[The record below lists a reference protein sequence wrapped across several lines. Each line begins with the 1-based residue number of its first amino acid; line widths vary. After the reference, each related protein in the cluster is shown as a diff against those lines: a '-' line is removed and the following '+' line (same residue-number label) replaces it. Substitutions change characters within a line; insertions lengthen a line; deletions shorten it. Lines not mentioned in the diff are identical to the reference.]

1 MESPANQRVLL
12 ATTTSGTANY
22 NDRGYRSN
30 NRLKHHNSRRGNT
43 QLIKCLQIN
52 LKHKRVATSN
62 LMHIMEINNVDIAF
76 IQEPYTLQN
85 KVAGITRKYRIFS
98 QGENRIR
105 AAVLL
110 ANERID
116 GVLLNQLSD
125 EDVAVVEILYNDYK
139 FYAVSMYMDITTDI
153 NNDFAKLDKIL
164 EDTKDVGII
173 FSIDSNS
180 RSAVWHDNNTNI
192 RGRQVEDYLSSKQ
205 LYVMN
210 EVSEF
215 TTFESNTG
223 KSNIDLT
230 ITNDK
235 LVSKVNEW
243 KCGEEESCSDHR
255 FITFNISNHK
265 YYNEETFLGT
275 KYIIKDGQLE
285 DFSNKIQ
292 REFSKRIQNKADIN
306 TTEDLDEE
314 LSKIA
319 NEETNTEK
327 LVREYEEVIT
337 TVCRMCFRTSN
348 SARKL
353 THRKTI
359 PWWTDELTILR
370 KKTNATRRRYQKT
383 KYNQELREERRYQY
397 LEAKREYER
406 TMTKEKINSWKRYCS
421 LTPSSNPWNEVYRI
435 ASGKTRKPIPL
446 TTLKKPDG
454 SLTSS
459 LKETLQ
465 HMIDYFVP
473 EDEEAADNNYHKQV
487 RETNRIPL
495 KTQDD
500 VDFSQQEIRRIIEK
514 MDPNKSPG
522 DDGITSKVLL
532 QVAKILPRY
541 VTAIYNNC
549 LRQAYF
555 PEQWKKARLLPIIK
569 PGKDA
574 SIEVTK
580 FRPIS
585 LLNTSGKVLEKL
597 LIDRIMHHIQTK
609 NLMNGN
615 QFGFT
620 PQRSTVDAAM
630 ALKDCVEES
639 LRQNQYLVLVSLD
652 IQGAFDSAWWPS
664 IMQAL
669 RKFHCPRN
677 LYKLTDN
684 YFSQRAAILAANNI
698 KLEKKVS
705 KGCPQGS
712 CCGPGFWNI
721 QYDSLLSLEYTA
733 NTKVIA
739 FADDLIVITRGKTI
753 LEAENYANLEM
764 KKIAAWA
771 IKNKTKFNEQ
781 KSKTMLIT
789 RRKRREQKD
798 IHIFL
803 NNKELQQTDKIKYL
817 GIIIDKRFRF
827 NEHIKYV
834 TERCTSL
841 INALSKTAKINW
853 GLKHKALRTIYK
865 GAILPLLSYGAP
877 VWIDALERNY
887 NVKKLNQVQ
896 RLINIRIAKA
906 FRTTSY
912 EALCVVTG
920 LTPILFKI
928 EEIVNLYF
936 AKTRHKYDGLNL
948 DYIIQHKNWTHP
960 AELIDI
966 KETEQN
972 TEYTYEIYT
981 DGSKSE
987 RGVGAGVA
995 IFQSNELI
1003 QQLRFRLDNKC
1014 SNNQAEQ
1021 LAIMKALDNIK
1032 RLRTIGE
1039 RPLDERRIAIYTDS
1053 KITLDSLR
1061 NGSNHN
1067 NLIEGIRTNLRLVEN
1082 DRWLV
1087 DFGWVKAH
1095 VGNYGNELADRLAKQ
1110 AASDV
1115 DLQICYDKV
1124 PMSEVR
1130 NQLAVISKG
1139 KWESEWS
1146 TTSKGT
1152 LTKAFFPSVQ
1162 DRLKLK
1168 IEVTPNLTTLLTG
1181 HGRLN
1186 AYFHRF
1192 KIKNSATCVCGDGDQ
1207 TVDHII
1213 YDCTKL
1219 GKERR
1224 TLIQSIHKCG
1234 GKWPVDK
1241 TKLVKSYVKYFIK
1254 FANSIDFEQLQ

>member
-1 MESPANQRVLL
+1 MVDRRVNDSAEENKCNEKAISENQIQPRVKRR
-12 ATTTSGTANY
+12 TKVSISG
-22 NDRGYRSN
+22 
-30 NRLKHHNSRRGNT
+30 
-43 QLIKCLQIN
+43 
-52 LKHKRVATSN
+52 
-62 LMHIMEINNVDIAF
+62 
-76 IQEPYTLQN
+76 
-85 KVAGITRKYRIFS
+85 S
-98 QGENRIR
+98 Q
-105 AAVLL
+105 
-110 ANERID
+110 
-116 GVLLNQLSD
+116 
-125 EDVAVVEILYNDYK
+125 K
-139 FYAVSMYMDITTDI
+139 
-153 NNDFAKLDKIL
+153 
-164 EDTKDVGII
+164 
-173 FSIDSNS
+173 
-180 RSAVWHDNNTNI
+180 
-192 RGRQVEDYLSSKQ
+192 
-205 LYVMN
+205 
-210 EVSEF
+210 
-215 TTFESNTG
+215 
-223 KSNIDLT
+223 
-230 ITNDK
+230 
-235 LVSKVNEW
+235 
-243 KCGEEESCSDHR
+243 
-255 FITFNISNHK
+255 
-265 YYNEETFLGT
+265 
-275 KYIIKDGQLE
+275 
-285 DFSNKIQ
+285 
-292 REFSKRIQNKADIN
+292 
-306 TTEDLDEE
+306 
-314 LSKIA
+314 
-319 NEETNTEK
+319 
-327 LVREYEEVIT
+327 
-337 TVCRMCFRTSN
+337 
-348 SARKL
+348 
-353 THRKTI
+353 
-359 PWWTDELTILR
+359 
-370 KKTNATRRRYQKT
+370 
-383 KYNQELREERRYQY
+383 
-397 LEAKREYER
+397 EYER

-446 TTLKKPDG
+446 TTLKKPGG

-465 HMIDYFVP
+465 LMIDYFVP
-473 EDEEAADNNYHKQV
+473 EDEEAADNNCHKQV

-620 PQRSTVDAAM
+620 PQRSTVDAAV

-698 KLEKKVS
+698 KLEKK
-705 KGCPQGS
+705 
-712 CCGPGFWNI
+712 
-721 QYDSLLSLEYTA
+721 
-733 NTKVIA
+733 
-739 FADDLIVITRGKTI
+739 
-753 LEAENYANLEM
+753 
-764 KKIAAWA
+764 
-771 IKNKTKFNEQ
+771 
-781 KSKTMLIT
+781 
-789 RRKRREQKD
+789 
-798 IHIFL
+798 
-803 NNKELQQTDKIKYL
+803 
-817 GIIIDKRFRF
+817 
-827 NEHIKYV
+827 
-834 TERCTSL
+834 
-841 INALSKTAKINW
+841 
-853 GLKHKALRTIYK
+853 
-865 GAILPLLSYGAP
+865 
-877 VWIDALERNY
+877 
-887 NVKKLNQVQ
+887 
-896 RLINIRIAKA
+896 
-906 FRTTSY
+906 
-912 EALCVVTG
+912 
-920 LTPILFKI
+920 I

-995 IFQSNELI
+995 IFHSNELI

-1067 NLIEGIRTNLRLVEN
+1067 NLIEDIRTNLRLVEN

-1110 AASDV
+1110 AGSDV

-1146 TTSKGT
+1146 TTSKGCALDCSKRIVGSMISAT
-1152 LTKAFFPSVQ
+1152 DFPIDGDDVNPPYAILINQTMNFFVNFQTFVSESSSKKE
-1162 DRLKLK
+1162 RMMLCRFILK
-1168 IEVTPNLTTLLTG
+1168 ISP
-1181 HGRLN
+1181 
-1186 AYFHRF
+1186 
-1192 KIKNSATCVCGDGDQ
+1192 
-1207 TVDHII
+1207 
-1213 YDCTKL
+1213 
-1219 GKERR
+1219 
-1224 TLIQSIHKCG
+1224 
-1234 GKWPVDK
+1234 
-1241 TKLVKSYVKYFIK
+1241 
-1254 FANSIDFEQLQ
+1254 